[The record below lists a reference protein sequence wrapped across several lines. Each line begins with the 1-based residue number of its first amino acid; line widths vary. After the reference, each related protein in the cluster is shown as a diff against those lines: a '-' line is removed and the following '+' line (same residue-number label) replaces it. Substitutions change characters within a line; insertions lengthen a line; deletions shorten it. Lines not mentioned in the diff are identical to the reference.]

1 MGNNKIPKLSDIAN
15 STKDLSNYLK
25 MEQTVLKLL
34 DYKLDYDTSYSIL
47 KIMLLYI
54 SDNNFSNLAFRILDF
69 FIHDI
74 RFIDFAPLEVASA
87 VICLTSDILQSTNY
101 KRHLLKLLDIKVSE
115 YMNCYI
121 VIKRYYHLN

>member
-1 MGNNKIPKLSDIAN
+1 LGNNKIPKLSDIAN